1 MPWGKFDATGAAVIP
16 KIIIQTWKTDD
27 LPQREQAFADGW
39 KRLNPGFDYRLFDD
53 AACEGLIAD
62 AAPEFLPD
70 YRAFPFP
77 VMRADFFRYA
87 AIWALGGVYADV
99 DMECLRPIAPLL
111 ELGDAILS
119 VEVSLTAARQR
130 ELGYARPYQIANCVF
145 AARPRHPFMRA
156 AMERCIELARARSG
170 IERRDIEDITGPR
183 MLTRLFYESPPAGV
197 AVLRQIFLMPP
208 RHYPAVWP
216 IGGNFHAR
224 HHFLGSWKEHRPASL
239 RRRWIERDL
248 WPTPFPSAFVDPRPN
263 GG

>member
-1 MPWGKFDATGAAVIP
+1 MIP

-39 KRLNPGFDYRLFDD
+39 KRLNTGFDYRLFDD

-119 VEVSLTAARQR
+119 VEASLTAARQR

-145 AARPRHPFMRA
+145 AARPKHPFMRA
-156 AMERCIELARARSG
+156 AMERCIELARTRSG
-170 IERRDIEDITGPR
+170 IERRDIEDVTGPR

-248 WPTPFPSAFVDPRPN
+248 WPTPFPSAFVDPRPS

>member
-1 MPWGKFDATGAAVIP
+1 MIP